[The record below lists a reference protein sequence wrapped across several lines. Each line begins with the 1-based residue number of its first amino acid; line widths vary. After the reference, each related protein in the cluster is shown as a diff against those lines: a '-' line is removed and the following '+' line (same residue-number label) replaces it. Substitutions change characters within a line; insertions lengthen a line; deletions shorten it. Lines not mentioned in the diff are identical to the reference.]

1 MNDETVREEAKS
13 YYYPPD
19 EDEPQEISEIEAKFQ
34 QAVETNKRH
43 FGTPIHLHELGI
55 RNLTGDTSTV
65 GWEMMTEA
73 RPLDITHTVDEKAV
87 DKLLHEIRDNPPA
100 LPSAREAYPDGP
112 IDVPSTTTED

>member
-1 MNDETVREEAKS
+1 
-13 YYYPPD
+13 
-19 EDEPQEISEIEAKFQ
+19 
-34 QAVETNKRH
+34 
-43 FGTPIHLHELGI
+43 
-55 RNLTGDTSTV
+55 
-65 GWEMMTEA
+65 MMTEA